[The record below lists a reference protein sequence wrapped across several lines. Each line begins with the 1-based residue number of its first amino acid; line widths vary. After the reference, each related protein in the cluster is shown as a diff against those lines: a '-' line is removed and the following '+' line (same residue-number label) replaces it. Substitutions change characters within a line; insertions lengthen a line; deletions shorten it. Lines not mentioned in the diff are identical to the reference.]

1 MVKGKWIRSPFVFV
15 TSADAAAAEADAV
28 HRYQM
33 TGKIPS
39 TSSDTS
45 GETVHQLLTRR
56 LQWLKEHRSP
66 NHAKDNEYLFS
77 QALKYSPE
85 WVNKPASEVTLEE
98 GVKCADK
105 WAADLQVRKK
115 SRVTVNK
122 ALIALQSAWNCP
134 WGSRRVPR
142 EYPFNPF
149 SHVERFSIEK
159 PAKILPTDKQ
169 ARAVLKAADGEGRV
183 YLEVLKGTGARP
195 GEARLLKWDD
205 VFIDQKPYS
214 VTLYTRKKKDGSR
227 TPRRILI
234 DNRLVSV
241 LRKWREW
248 NLEAVYLFQQAS
260 HEAPRDKHWATDAQK
275 KACEAAKVPYFNPH
289 CWRHWFT
296 SKLVEENE
304 DLVKIQK
311 KLGHETIAT
320 TAKYTHELVGI

>member
-1 MVKGKWIRSPFVFV
+1 MVKGKWIRSPFIFV
-15 TSADAAAAEADAV
+15 TSADAGTAEADAV
-28 HRYQM
+28 HRYMM
-33 TGKIPS
+33 TGRIPS
-39 TSSDTS
+39 ISSGTS

-66 NHAKDNEYLFS
+66 KHAKDNEYLFS

-85 WVNKPASEVTLEE
+85 WVNKPALEITIEEV
-98 GVKCADK
+98 VKCAEK
-105 WAADLQVRKK
+105 WAADLQCRKK

-122 ALIALQSAWNCP
+122 AMVARQSAWNCP
-134 WGSRRVPR
+134 WGSRPAPR
-142 EYPFNPF
+142 KYPFNPF
-149 SHVERFSIEK
+149 SDVERFSIEK
-159 PAKILPTDKQ
+159 PAKILPADKK
-169 ARAVLKAADGEGRV
+169 AKAVLKAAEGEGRL

-205 VFIDQKPYS
+205 VYIDQKPYS
-214 VTLYTRKKKDGSR
+214 VILYTRKKKDGSR

-234 DNRLVSV
+234 DNRLASI
-241 LRKWREW
+241 LRKWHEW
-248 NLEAVYLFQQAS
+248 NLEAVYLFQQATR
-260 HEAPRDKHWATDAQK
+260 EIPRDKHWATNVQK
-275 KACEAAKVPYFNPH
+275 KACEAAGVPYFNPH

-296 SKLVEENE
+296 SKLVEDNE